1 MVESLSFLPFT
12 IAGYLVPAMEL
23 LHDQSTDTAFLDSHL
38 IFLKFL
44 ADAEEISLAVEHLKW
59 IQGKS
64 PLMHLAVS
72 NEILASISSSS
83 KPDPIFKLF
92 QVMQQNLLTCTNEL
106 GKEMAYRCS

>member
-1 MVESLSFLPFT
+1 
-12 IAGYLVPAMEL
+12 MEL
-23 LHDQSTDTAFLDSHL
+23 LCDQSPDVAFLDAHL

-64 PLMHLAVS
+64 PSMHQALS

-83 KPDPIFKLF
+83 KPDPIFKLS
-92 QVMQQNLLTCTNEL
+92 QVMQ
-106 GKEMAYRCS
+106 EMAYR